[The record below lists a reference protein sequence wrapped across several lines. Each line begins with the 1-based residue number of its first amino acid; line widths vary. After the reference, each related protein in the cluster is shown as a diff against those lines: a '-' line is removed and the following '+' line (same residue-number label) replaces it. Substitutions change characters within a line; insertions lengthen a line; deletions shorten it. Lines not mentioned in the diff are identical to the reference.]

1 MLKVVLLIFII
12 AGGFKIYDWINTKKD
27 GSLWDFIVAIT
38 IIILMLILEAEFI
51 IGWENLI
58 D

>member
-1 MLKVVLLIFII
+1 MLKVLLSIFII

-27 GSLWDFIVAIT
+27 GSLWDSIVAIA

-58 D
+58 G